1 MFSVNIVTKPGIFQR
16 RFFTKNFTVGFQLT
30 NEYNLNLFHHL
41 VEKKLLD
48 KGADSLKLFFLRNFV
63 SPIAIQ
69 VRSQNKR
76 FLLCTNNERF
86 KINNNF

>member
-48 KGADSLKLFFLRNFV
+48 KDAKVGIFSV
-63 SPIAIQ
+63 
-69 VRSQNKR
+69 VV
-76 FLLCTNNERF
+76 NNT
-86 KINNNF
+86 